1 MKRWLIVLAGLT
13 LAVVVTTGA
22 AFAFAGDGS
31 DNPEQVAADQDDE
44 PSGDQPTATSID
56 DIDPDVCNWIHN
68 ITACDGDP
76 EDPYPMPV
84 GPFPM
89 PVLEGPGALDL
100 TSDEEIQCGPDE
112 AVSIAP
118 DGQVSCLTAYQT
130 EDDKDTSDRLGMPP
144 AIEPTPVD

>member
-22 AFAFAGDGS
+22 AFALTGDGS

-68 ITACDGDP
+68 ITACEGDP
-76 EDPYPMPV
+76 EDP
-84 GPFPM
+84 FPM
-89 PVLEGPGALDL
+89 PDLGGPGALDL

-112 AVSIAP
+112 AVSITP
-118 DGQVSCLTAYQT
+118 DGQVSCLTLYQP
-130 EDDKDTSDRLGMPP
+130 EDDKDSSVSLGVPP
-144 AIEPTPVD
+144 VIEPAR